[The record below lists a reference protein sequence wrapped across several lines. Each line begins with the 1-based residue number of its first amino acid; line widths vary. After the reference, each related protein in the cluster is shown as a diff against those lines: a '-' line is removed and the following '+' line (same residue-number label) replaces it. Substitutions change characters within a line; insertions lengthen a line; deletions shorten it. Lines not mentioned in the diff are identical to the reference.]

1 MGPDG
6 CLGRMS
12 ERKCEV
18 AGDGYPRSCE
28 EDEPKPV
35 EKKADPVKP
44 KVKAPVSILP
54 DYGNASGKMHKFFI
68 ADDESKYQ
76 ERYKAIVRNEE
87 KGKESHEE
95 YAAHP
100 STPSGYAWDTN
111 PPAAAA
117 APAEKAEAAK
127 GDDAKADAPKEEKK
141 AAEPAAEAKK
151 EDAAAPKKEEAAKKW
166 AHIRYKYL
174 SNQ

>member
-1 MGPDG
+1 MK
-6 CLGRMS
+6 LI
-12 ERKCEV
+12 V
-18 AGDGYPRSCE
+18 A
-28 EDEPKPV
+28 V
-35 EKKADPVKP
+35 LA
-44 KVKAPVSILP
+44 LT
-54 DYGNASGKMHKFFI
+54 NAINIKTQTGFYVDSNGVQQKTFI
-68 ADDESKYQ
+68 ADDESKYE

-117 APAEKAEAAK
+117 AAPAEKAEAAK
-127 GDDAKADAPKEEKK
+127 DDEAKADAPKEEKK

-151 EDAAAPKKEEAAKKW
+151 EDAAAPKKEEAAKK
-166 AHIRYKYL
+166 
-174 SNQ
+174 